1 MCIRDRSYAIGN
13 WPPPWG
19 IEYRVDTLSAFVLVL
34 IAGMAVVVLPF
45 ARRSIGAEIAER
57 QHYLFYTM
65 FLLCL
70 SGLLGMTIT
79 GDVFNV
85 FVFLEISSLSTYVLI
100 AMGRDRR
107 ALLAGYQYLIMGTI
121 GATFIVIGIGLLYL
135 MTGTLNMVDLAQR
148 LPALQ
153 GTRPVLAALAFITVG
168 LALKLALFPLH
179 QWLPNAYTFAPSA
192 VAAFLAATAT
202 KVAIYVLLR
211 FYYSVFGQPQVFGPL
226 PTAQLLLLLAL
237 AGMFAASTM
246 AIFQTDLKLSLIH
259 I

>member
-1 MCIRDRSYAIGN
+1 MRRILAYSIVNQVG
-13 WPPPWG
+13 
-19 IEYRVDTLSAFVLVL
+19 FM

-70 SGLLGMTIT
+70 SGLLGMTVT

-121 GATFIVIGIGLLYL
+121 GATSVSYTHLDVYKRQ
-135 MTGTLNMVDLAQR
+135 A
-148 LPALQ
+148 P
-153 GTRPVLAALAFITVG
+153 PPCAAWA
-168 LALKLALFPLH
+168 
-179 QWLPNAYTFAPSA
+179 
-192 VAAFLAATAT
+192 
-202 KVAIYVLLR
+202 
-211 FYYSVFGQPQVFGPL
+211 
-226 PTAQLLLLLAL
+226 
-237 AGMFAASTM
+237 
-246 AIFQTDLKLSLIH
+246 
-259 I
+259 